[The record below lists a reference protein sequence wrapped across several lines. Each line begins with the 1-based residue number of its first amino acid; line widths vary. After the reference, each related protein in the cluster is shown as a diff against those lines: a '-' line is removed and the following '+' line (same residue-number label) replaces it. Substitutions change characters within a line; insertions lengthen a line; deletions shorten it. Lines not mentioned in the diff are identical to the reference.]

1 MVPNRTKHHIWKI
14 WSLINEFCIYIG
26 SYPNVVSIHILLLWQ
41 VLYICF
47 WQGSLFIPSPSPYIF
62 IVLKCLSGLINQ
74 TFFLAKMIYVKYIFQ
89 TAEILIIG
97 SNIQDLTRFHNKRL
111 KFLKNQQII
120 TTTVLKIKF
129 CN

>member
-1 MVPNRTKHHIWKI
+1 
-14 WSLINEFCIYIG
+14 
-26 SYPNVVSIHILLLWQ
+26 
-41 VLYICF
+41 
-47 WQGSLFIPSPSPYIF
+47 
-62 IVLKCLSGLINQ
+62 
-74 TFFLAKMIYVKYIFQ
+74 MIYVKYFFQ